1 MLDRK
6 DDSAKSSDGDEPME
20 DGGEMTMDVFAA
32 DDTNLFPVLPVRK
45 LGLQFLNMAD
55 YLQRNYELLRLEA
68 AHDIGGDLETPI
80 EQLDAVRAL
89 RSSSENDTIFRGF
102 SRSAVPL
109 ASALQIVKVGKLA
122 LGQAAPASVAA
133 HVEVELYGRH
143 ERKVFDRYQTKEVVF
158 LVAVRATADEGAEL
172 MGFQK
177 QEKDT
182 GSFPEHFGV
191 QYVRAAEII
200 EVTDAAGTAVND
212 ENPVGKASKR
222 TFKLAL
228 DGVQYN
234 NDLETGHLD
243 AYEQVNLLVR
253 RNPRENNFKAVLDTV
268 AGAWD
273 DANKEELLPTWLY
286 DLVLS
291 YGNPV
296 AAQYTSIYLAKAEK
310 QVSVPLGG
318 LLLDG
323 KHVLEAGGTEKLV
336 DAGNDGQALNA
347 KDAVAP
353 FTYVEDLRD
362 GTSFICAH
370 STKKA
375 STEQPSVRPSIRL
388 TKAQV
393 AAVRTGAYEG
403 LKLVVGPPG
412 TDKTGVAVP
421 LVLNLYRTTPAREK
435 ILIVAHSNQALND
448 FFAKILAQNAIHE
461 PEIVRMG
468 QPQLD
473 GAGGKKGDAASHMD
487 FSRHGRVAFLLE
499 RRAALLAEVE
509 QMAQWLIKRDA
520 LR

>member
-1 MLDRK
+1 
-6 DDSAKSSDGDEPME
+6 
-20 DGGEMTMDVFAA
+20 
-32 DDTNLFPVLPVRK
+32 
-45 LGLQFLNMAD
+45 
-55 YLQRNYELLRLEA
+55 
-68 AHDIGGDLETPI
+68 
-80 EQLDAVRAL
+80 
-89 RSSSENDTIFRGF
+89 
-102 SRSAVPL
+102 
-109 ASALQIVKVGKLA
+109 
-122 LGQAAPASVAA
+122 
-133 HVEVELYGRH
+133 
-143 ERKVFDRYQTKEVVF
+143 
-158 LVAVRATADEGAEL
+158 
-172 MGFQK
+172 
-177 QEKDT
+177 
-182 GSFPEHFGV
+182 
-191 QYVRAAEII
+191 
-200 EVTDAAGTAVND
+200 
-212 ENPVGKASKR
+212 
-222 TFKLAL
+222 
-228 DGVQYN
+228 
-234 NDLETGHLD
+234 
-243 AYEQVNLLVR
+243 
-253 RNPRENNFKAVLDTV
+253 
-268 AGAWD
+268 
-273 DANKEELLPTWLY
+273 
-286 DLVLS
+286 
-291 YGNPV
+291 
-296 AAQYTSIYLAKAEK
+296 
-310 QVSVPLGG
+310 VSLGG

-323 KHVLEAGGTEKLV
+323 EHILEAGGTEKLV
-336 DAGNDGQALNA
+336 DADNDAQALNA

-370 STKKA
+370 RTKKA

-388 TKAQV
+388 TKGQV

-412 TDKTGVAVP
+412 TGKTGVAVP